1 MYNEKYRQIS
11 KNTKMME
18 YKHQIR
24 KELPKI
30 YSQAGLYYGIDE
42 VGSRIWQML
51 GAVNGEFAGW
61 FLTETPW

>member
-1 MYNEKYRQIS
+1 
-11 KNTKMME
+11 MME

-30 YSQAGLYYGIDE
+30 YSQAGLYFRIDE

-51 GAVNGEFAGW
+51 EAVNGECAGR
-61 FLTETPW
+61 FLTDTPW

>member
-1 MYNEKYRQIS
+1 
-11 KNTKMME
+11 MME